1 VQNNPFLLK
10 SNQKQGGIMERKR
23 ERQLQIIW
31 EYIPS
36 PISIPSKTR
45 KRLTD
50 LLGDL
55 LSAYF
60 KGCKADNNNPPKGDE
75 YD

>member
-1 VQNNPFLLK
+1 
-10 SNQKQGGIMERKR
+10 MEIRR
-23 ERQLQIIW
+23 EHQLQIIW

-45 KRLTD
+45 KRLAD

-55 LSAYF
+55 LSEYWEER
-60 KGCKADNNNPPKGDE
+60 KADNKKLPRGDE
-75 YD
+75 HDE

>member
-1 VQNNPFLLK
+1 MA
-10 SNQKQGGIMERKR
+10 IRR
-23 ERQLQIIW
+23 EYQLQIIW

-45 KRLTD
+45 KRLAD

-55 LSAYF
+55 LSEYWEGRQA
-60 KGCKADNNNPPKGDE
+60 GDKKLPRE
-75 YD
+75 DEHDEK

>member
-1 VQNNPFLLK
+1 MA
-10 SNQKQGGIMERKR
+10 IRR
-23 ERQLQIIW
+23 EHQLQIIW

-45 KRLTD
+45 KRLAD

-55 LSAYF
+55 LSGYWL
-60 KGCKADNNNPPKGDE
+60 GCKADNKKPPRGDE
-75 YD
+75 HDE